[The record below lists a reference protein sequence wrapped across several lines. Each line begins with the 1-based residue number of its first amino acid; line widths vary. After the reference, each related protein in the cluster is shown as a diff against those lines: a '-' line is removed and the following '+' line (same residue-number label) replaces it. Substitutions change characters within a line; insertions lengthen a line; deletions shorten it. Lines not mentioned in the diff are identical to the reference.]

1 MRLHLHIGQD
11 WRKEVMS
18 DTFYREIQ
26 IILSLVFYE
35 RSHSSYLPS
44 TAILMSLHKS
54 RRLNAKLAVFL
65 LKYISIF
72 HCLNL

>member
-1 MRLHLHIGQD
+1 
-11 WRKEVMS
+11 MS
-18 DTFYREIQ
+18 DTFYLELK
-26 IILSLVFYE
+26 IILSLVFTFYE
-35 RSHSSYLPS
+35 KSHPLFMPS

-72 HCLNL
+72 HCLDP